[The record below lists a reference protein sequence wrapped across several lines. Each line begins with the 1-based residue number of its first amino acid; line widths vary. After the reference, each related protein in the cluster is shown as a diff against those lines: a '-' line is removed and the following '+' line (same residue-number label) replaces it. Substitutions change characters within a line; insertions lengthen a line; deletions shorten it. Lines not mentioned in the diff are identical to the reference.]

1 MLSVEEA
8 LERVLSYVSVLEP
21 ETRPI
26 LDSLGQVLAE
36 DVYAQFNIPPLDNS
50 AMDGYAVRAEDTDG
64 ATESTPVRLEVIDE
78 VAAGSVGRKPVT
90 SGTCVRIMTGAPIPP
105 GADAVVQF
113 EHTSEASRMGSGH
126 RVVEDAVEIYR
137 PVTRGQ
143 NVREAGEDVRQGE
156 LILRK
161 GSTIRPAEVGVLA
174 SLGYAKVRVIRRP
187 KVAVLATGD
196 ELVQVGKKLPPGK
209 IYNSN
214 TYSVASQVLRYGAIP
229 VVLGIARDRE
239 EDLTAKIKQALEC
252 DLLITTAGV
261 SVGDYDM
268 TKKVLASEGEITF
281 WQVRMKPGKPLA
293 FGRIGKVPHL
303 GLPGNPVSS
312 MVSFEQFGRPAIL
325 KMMGKTEFR
334 KPEIRAVLHGGVDNR
349 DGRRCYYRA
358 IVRNVAG
365 VWHAYLTG
373 PQGSGILTSMALANG
388 LVIVP
393 EDVAEL
399 NDGEIVRVQMLDW
412 PEEILTQEMQNI

>member
-1 MLSVEEA
+1 MISVEEA
-8 LERVLSYVSVLEP
+8 LARVLSYVSVLEP
-21 ETRPI
+21 ETKPI

-36 DVYAQFNIPPLDNS
+36 DVYAQFSIPPLDNS
-50 AMDGYAVRAEDTDG
+50 AMDGYAVNAEDTKG
-64 ATESTPVRLEVIDE
+64 ASDSTPIRLRVIDE
-78 VAAGSVGRKPVT
+78 VAAGYMSKKSVTP
-90 SGTCVRIMTGAPIPP
+90 GTAIRIMTGAPIPA

-113 EHTSEASRMGSGH
+113 EHTSEASRMGYGQKARLSE
-126 RVVEDAVEIYR
+126 VEVYR
-137 PVTRGQ
+137 PVTPGQ
-143 NVREAGEDVRQGE
+143 NIRQAGEDVRQGE
-156 LILRK
+156 MILKK
-161 GSTIRPAEVGVLA
+161 GSTIRPAEIGVLA
-174 SLGYAKVRVIRRP
+174 SLGHSVVRVIRRP
-187 KVAVLATGD
+187 KVAILATGD
-196 ELVQVGKKLPPGK
+196 ELVQVGEHLPIGK

-229 VVLGIARDRE
+229 VILGIARDRE
-239 EDLTAKIKQALEC
+239 EDLISKIRQALEC
-252 DLLITTAGV
+252 DMLITTAGV
-261 SVGDYDM
+261 SVGDYDL
-268 TKKVLASEGEITF
+268 TKKVLATEGEINF

-293 FGRIGKVPHL
+293 FGRIGKLPHL

-334 KPEIRAVLHGGVDNR
+334 KPEVTAVLHGGADNR

-358 IVRNVAG
+358 VVRKING
-365 VWHAYLTG
+365 TWHADLTG

-399 NDGEIVRVQMLDW
+399 KDGETVRVQMLDW
-412 PEEILTQEMQNI
+412 TEDMENA